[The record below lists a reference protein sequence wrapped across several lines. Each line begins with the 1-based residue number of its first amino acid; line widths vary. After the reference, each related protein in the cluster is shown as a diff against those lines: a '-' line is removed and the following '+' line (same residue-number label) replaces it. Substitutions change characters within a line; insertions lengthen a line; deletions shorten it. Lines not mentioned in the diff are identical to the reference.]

1 MNSNLSAFLR
11 VIREGESS
19 QDDAAYRMLYGGGLF
34 DSFAAHP
41 NTLVTA
47 AGHTSTAA
55 GAYQFLNRTWKSL
68 ANKFGYTD
76 FAPVTQDAGAIQLI
90 RGRGAYNDIVAGR
103 FETAILKCNKEW
115 ASLPGSPYGQRT
127 LAMARCKKVYEEY
140 GGSYESTG
148 EMETVEAKEKP
159 MGSIFL
165 DAALSVL
172 SSKIPEIGKLFGG
185 SQVAERNTKAAEIV
199 VSIAKEAVGAKNEQE
214 LIDDI
219 KANPETVKAVEKAI
233 QDNWFQI
240 QEAGGGGIVGAAQR
254 SLMLQDSPAPLYKN
268 GAFIITMLLMP
279 LVYVTV
285 YAVYW
290 GADMPP
296 DLKTMTVT
304 AIVTGVLAGIMG
316 YWMGTSFGSGRK
328 TDMLAAKLK

>member
-1 MNSNLSAFLR
+1 MDSNLSAFLR

-19 QDDAAYRMLYGGGLF
+19 QDDAAYRMLYGGDLF

-41 NTLVTA
+41 NVLVTA
-47 AGHTSTAA
+47 AGYTSTAA
-55 GAYQFLNRTWKSL
+55 GAYQFLNRTWKGL

-76 FAPVTQDAGAIQLI
+76 FSPGTQDAGAIQLI
-90 RGRGAYNDIVAGR
+90 RGRGAYNDVVAGR
-103 FETAILKCNKEW
+103 FETAIRKCNKEW

-127 LAMARCKKVYEEY
+127 LELARCKKVYEKY

-165 DAALSVL
+165 DAALGVL

-219 KANPETVKAVEKAI
+219 KASPEALKAVEQAI
-233 QDNWFQI
+233 QHRWFEI
-240 QEAGGGGIVGAAQR
+240 QEAGGGGMAGAAQR
-254 SLMLQDSPAPLYKN
+254 SLMLQESPAPLYKN

-279 LVYVTV
+279 LVYITV